1 MLAFLLI
8 RRQWRSAAVKREEVL
23 RLISLATEESYLAA
37 QEKEEEEEE
46 EEAGA
51 TVDYYGS
58 SSSVPPD
65 VYSCA
70 VCHYPTTTR
79 CAQCKSVRYWFVLL
93 SKYIV
98 FFYWFCLL
106 HTLKDHSF

>member
-1 MLAFLLI
+1 M
-8 RRQWRSAAVKREEVL
+8 KREEVL

-37 QEKEEEEEE
+37 EKKEEEE
-46 EEAGA
+46 ARA
-51 TVDYYGS
+51 TVDYYG

-79 CAQCKSVRYWFVLL
+79 CAQCKSVRYWFVRL
-93 SKYIV
+93 SKYN
-98 FFYWFCLL
+98 FFY
-106 HTLKDHSF
+106 TVKDHSFTRLSIL

>member
-1 MLAFLLI
+1 M
-8 RRQWRSAAVKREEVL
+8 KREEVL

-37 QEKEEEEEE
+37 EEKEKEE
-46 EEAGA
+46 ARA

-98 FFYWFCLL
+98 FFISSVYY
-106 HTLKDHSF
+106 TL